1 MFMSTV
7 VILRKEIINQ
17 VRHDINN
24 SKFNLRMV
32 RVYVTCL
39 RMQQSCKLL
48 LLWQHRFCQEHNQSR
63 CCTHSLTEQKWL
75 MCNAGFCAIC
85 DTVGV
90 T

>member
-1 MFMSTV
+1 MSREHKEVNCILEVKLWMFMSTV
-7 VILRKEIINQ
+7 VIVRKEIINQ

-48 LLWQHRFCQEHNQSR
+48 LL
-63 CCTHSLTEQKWL
+63 
-75 MCNAGFCAIC
+75 
-85 DTVGV
+85 
-90 T
+90 